1 MTHTLHRKGIEK
13 DLKKDYVI
21 LAMLAT
27 DINDNYDDSRQKLIR
42 IGEIL
47 NEHNPI
53 NIMSEIGWKTS
64 STITAAYGDI
74 EAVKKIIHALKEEE
88 LGISIV
94 ITGLISEIKNA
105 LREENLDIHTVHFS
119 LGTFGCRKSELLPS
133 EKLLEITTMCGH
145 HTVSPQSITHYVDL
159 IKRGKTTV
167 EKVAIKLT
175 RPCVCGIFNTSR
187 AIQILNTLIKKKKE

>member
-1 MTHTLHRKGIEK
+1 LTHTLHRKGIEK

-21 LAMLAT
+21 LAMLAAGV
-27 DINDNYDDSRQKLIR
+27 NDKYEDSRAKMIK

-64 STITAAYGDI
+64 ATITATYGDI
-74 EAVKKIIHALKEEE
+74 ETVKNIIQILKEED

-94 ITGLISEIKNA
+94 ISGLISEIEKA
-105 LREENLDIHTVHFS
+105 LKEVDLEFHSVHFS
-119 LGTFGCRKSELLPS
+119 LGNFGPSELLPS

-167 EKVAIKLT
+167 EKAAHKLT
-175 RPCVCGIFNTSR
+175 RPCVCGIINTSR
-187 AIQILNTLIKKKKE
+187 IIEILATLVKE

>member
-1 MTHTLHRKGIEK
+1 LTHTLHRKGTEK
-13 DLKKDYVI
+13 DLKRDYVI
-21 LAMLAT
+21 LAMVAAG
-27 DINDNYDDSRQKLIR
+27 INDKYDDSRQKLIR

-64 STITAAYGDI
+64 STITAAYNDI
-74 EAVKKIIHALKEEE
+74 ENIKQIIQILKQED

-94 ITGLISEIKNA
+94 ISGLISEIEKT
-105 LREENLDIHTVHFS
+105 LKEVELDIHTVHFS
-119 LGTFGCRKSELLPS
+119 LGTFGKSELLPS

-145 HTVSPQSITHYVDL
+145 HTVSPQSITHYADL

-167 EKVAIKLT
+167 EKAANKLT
-175 RPCVCGIFNTSR
+175 RPCVCGIINTSR
-187 AIQILNTLIKKKKE
+187 IIEILTTLVKE

>member
-1 MTHTLHRKGIEK
+1 LTHTLHRIGIEK
-13 DLKKDYVI
+13 DLKRDYVI
-21 LAMLAT
+21 LAMLAAGV
-27 DINDNYDDSRQKLIR
+27 NDNYDDSRAKMIK

-64 STITAAYGDI
+64 PTITAAYGDI
-74 EAVKKIIHALKEEE
+74 ETVKKIIQILKEED

-94 ITGLISEIKNA
+94 ISGLISEIEKV
-105 LREENLDIHTVHFS
+105 LKEVGLDVHTVHFS
-119 LGTFGCRKSELLPS
+119 LSFHGKKELLPQ
-133 EKLLEITTMCGH
+133 KKILEITTMCGH

-167 EKVAIKLT
+167 EKAANKLT
-175 RPCVCGIFNTSR
+175 RPCVCGIINTSR
-187 AIQILNTLIKKKKE
+187 IIEILATLVEE